1 VIALASALPRTER
14 DLQLI
19 FSDAGGALLLPD
31 HSCSAR
37 TWRALAAVIV
47 AVLPVAAC
55 TGRGRAGAYVAI
67 GPAGVRLRAE
77 GAPGVFLNGVFIY
90 GLGDVSLLAEYKIL
104 CDVTCNVAAF
114 AAHHQVALVALS
126 GDRILLVERCE

>member
-1 VIALASALPRTER
+1 MIALASALPRTER

-19 FSDAGGALLLPD
+19 FSDADGTLLLPD

-55 TGRGRAGAYVAI
+55 TGLGRAGAYVAI

-90 GLGDVSLLAEYKIL
+90 GLGDVSLLAE
-104 CDVTCNVAAF
+104 
-114 AAHHQVALVALS
+114 
-126 GDRILLVERCE
+126 

>member
-1 VIALASALPRTER
+1 VFFGVVALASTSPRTER

-19 FSDAGGALLLPD
+19 FRNAGGTLLLPY

-37 TWRALAAVIV
+37 TWRALAAVMG

-55 TGRGRAGAYVAI
+55 TGRGRAGAYATI

-77 GAPGVFLNGVFIY
+77 GAPDVFLNGVLIY
-90 GLGDVSLLAEYKIL
+90 GPGDVGLLAE
-104 CDVTCNVAAF
+104 
-114 AAHHQVALVALS
+114 
-126 GDRILLVERCE
+126 